1 MASKFNEKDPLGSL
15 KKGAVQLDVLID
27 AGLRTSGKKTSG
39 VSDGGRLYVGR
50 TYFQAPQIDAV
61 TYVQSREKLAPG
73 EVVRCVVVGS
83 DGYDLVAKPVSELE
97 KKVGSAS
104 SARPACPNLY
114 LKPGCRGGIARTV
127 DILPARKHFRGRSR
141 GRAER
146 RSAPPRPSLRMV
158 PVTGSPA

>member
-1 MASKFNEKDPLGSL
+1 FNEKDPLGSL

-61 TYVQSREKLAPG
+61 TYVQSREKLARG

-83 DGYDLVAKPVSELE
+83 DGYDLVARPVSELE
-97 KKVGSAS
+97 KKVGLS
-104 SARPACPNLY
+104 
-114 LKPGCRGGIARTV
+114 
-127 DILPARKHFRGRSR
+127 ILR
-141 GRAER
+141 
-146 RSAPPRPSLRMV
+146 
-158 PVTGSPA
+158 